1 MLRFEFYGLGLN
13 YHGLGLRVLEGSVSA
28 DALYSMLHLQLTPL
42 PRNETLAQSEALT
55 AATTLI
61 GFVFRLRIKLF
72 AADPGQLSIA
82 PLPLVRKCCDVT

>member
-42 PRNETLAQSEALT
+42 PRNETLAQSEALVLGSFAYSFAP
-55 AATTLI
+55 AAYGLDF
-61 GFVFRLRIKLF
+61 GWR
-72 AADPGQLSIA
+72 D
-82 PLPLVRKCCDVT
+82 